1 MNRRT
6 ICLVLIG
13 VAVLM
18 VVASAGAEQT
28 QSQSNLTIEFC
39 NPTEFIIVYKLFSL
53 DHEIPEYE
61 GWPVE
66 RTTGELK
73 PGESR
78 KTEDYYAPGRYI
90 VLWIDRER
98 YQENLLVVIP
108 EATYIKL
115 SPPKVFFTPIEE
127 GECDGCV

>member
-98 YQENLLVVIP
+98 YQENLLVVMP